1 MKTLLIA
8 ILSLISTF
16 TFAQQQITWEGG
28 TPGQENSWSEP
39 RNWSTSY
46 VPNEFSDV
54 LIPNVSSTT
63 FSNPIMKEGVFE
75 VNTIRIESNANLTIK
90 ASAKLVIHFSEGCY
104 FNGEIIQEEE
114 LDEVGKMAEIGN

>member
-8 ILSLISTF
+8 TLSLISTF
-16 TFAQQQITWEGG
+16 TFVQVTWEGG
-28 TPGQENSWSEP
+28 TPSNEKSWSEP

-46 VPNEFSDV
+46 VPDEFSDV

-63 FSNPIMKEGVFE
+63 FSNPIIKEGVFE

-90 ASAKLVIHFSEGCY
+90 ASAKLMIHFSEGCY
-104 FNGEIIQEEE
+104 FNVEIIQEEE
-114 LDEVGKMAEIGN
+114 LNEVGKMAKIGN